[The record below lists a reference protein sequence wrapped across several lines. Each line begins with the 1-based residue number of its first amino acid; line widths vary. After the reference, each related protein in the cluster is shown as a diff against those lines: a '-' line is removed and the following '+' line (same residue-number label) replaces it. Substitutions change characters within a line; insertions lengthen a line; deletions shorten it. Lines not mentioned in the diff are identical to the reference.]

1 MKSYQQGLGR
11 VCGSKRK
18 RGRLPWESGSG
29 PAPLGV
35 GGARIWDPR
44 KGVRRGVPD
53 SPRRPR
59 SLFHRH
65 GEQSLEKAVR
75 ASPRAFSAVEK
86 GGVPPAVSFLAAS
99 PPLRCGCLL
108 PNFGGSTSSPRE
120 PWRGWLRA
128 GGGEGGWRLP
138 QLGERA
144 EGGMAPRGRGRPRGV
159 RGEPAPAGPLLPSGC
174 TCPPGRGCWGARGPH
189 PAAGRCATSFRF
201 KLI

>member
-1 MKSYQQGLGR
+1 MFVALRGNVASFHGKVAVAPRPWVWAARASGIPGK
-11 VCGSKRK
+11 GSDEGCRT
-18 RGRLPWESGSG
+18 
-29 PAPLGV
+29 PLG
-35 GGARIWDPR
+35 ARVLCFIGTASRAW
-44 KGVRRGVPD
+44 RRLSAPHPGPFLQW
-53 SPRRPR
+53 RRAE
-59 SLFHRH
+59 S
-65 GEQSLEKAVR
+65 
-75 ASPRAFSAVEK
+75 
-86 GGVPPAVSFLAAS
+86 PPAVSFLAAS

-159 RGEPAPAGPLLPSGC
+159 RGEPAAAGPLLPSGC